1 MTDPGGTMAGETGV
15 GFPAIDLAVLRRIH
29 VVGAG
34 GAGMSAIA
42 SVLAAMGHT
51 VSGSDVRAS
60 PSLERLRAA
69 GASVV
74 VGHRGDNVGQ
84 VDAVAISSAVG
95 RSNPEVVAAIER
107 GVPVLSRADILA
119 AICATRRTVAV
130 AGTHGKTTT
139 ASMLALVLVEAGVQ
153 PSFIIG
159 GELNEIGTGAV
170 WDSGE
175 WLVVEADES
184 DGTFLRLDPDAGV
197 LTSVEPDHLEYHGS
211 FEALVASFDRF
222 LGSVG
227 GPRVVCA
234 DDPTAAALAATH
246 GAYTYGTSAGARYRM
261 VAIERSRARTGFDLE
276 LDGERLGRLQVSVPG
291 LHNARNAAGASVV
304 ALRLGARFEHAER
317 ALARFAGVS
326 RRFQFRGSDRGV
338 SFIDDYAHLP
348 GEVAAALAT
357 ARDGGWE
364 RVVCVFQPHR
374 YSRTATLWA
383 DFADSFTGADQ
394 VVVCDIYPAGEEPR
408 PGVTGALVARAV
420 AEAHPTA
427 NVTYLPTRTDVL
439 ELLSARLLPGD
450 VCLTL
455 GAGDLTTLAD
465 ELMAHWRTGG

>member
-1 MTDPGGTMAGETGV
+1 
-15 GFPAIDLAVLRRIH
+15 
-29 VVGAG
+29 
-34 GAGMSAIA
+34 MSAIA

-51 VSGSDVRAS
+51 VSGSDVRGS

-84 VDAVAISSAVG
+84 VDAVAVSSAVG
-95 RSNPEVVAAIER
+95 RSNPEVVAATER
-107 GVPVLSRADILA
+107 GIPVLSRADILA

-139 ASMLALVLVEAGVQ
+139 ASMLSLVLVEAGIQ

-184 DGTFLRLDPDAGV
+184 DGTFLRLNPEAAV

-211 FEALVASFDRF
+211 FEALVANFDRF
-222 LGSVG
+222 LGSVT
-227 GPRVVCA
+227 GPRAVCA
-234 DDPTAAALAATH
+234 DEPTAAGLSAAE
-246 GAYTYGTSAGARYRM
+246 GASTYGTSAHARYRM
-261 VAIERSRARTGFDLE
+261 VAIERSRARTSFDLE
-276 LDGERLGRLQVSVPG
+276 LEGQSLGRLQVSVPG
-291 LHNARNAAGASVV
+291 LHNARNAAGATAI
-304 ALRLGARFEHAER
+304 ALSLGARFEHAQR
-317 ALARFAGVS
+317 ALARFAGVA
-326 RRFQFRGSDRGV
+326 RRFQFRGSERGV
-338 SFIDDYAHLP
+338 SFVDDYAHLP
-348 GEVAAALAT
+348 GEVTAALST
-357 ARDGGWE
+357 AADGGWE

-383 DFADSFTGADQ
+383 DFADAFVAADL
-394 VVVCDIYPAGEEPR
+394 VVVCDIYSAGEEPR
-408 PGVTGALVARAV
+408 PGITGELVARAV
-420 AEAHPTA
+420 TEAHPAA
-427 NVTYLPTRTDVL
+427 NVVYLGTRPEVV
-439 ELLSARLLPGD
+439 EFLSATLTAGD

-465 ELMAHWRTGG
+465 ELATAWRGRD

>member
-1 MTDPGGTMAGETGV
+1 MSDRPRGGA
-15 GFPAIDLAVLRRIH
+15 PALDLAMPLRIH

-51 VSGSDVRAS
+51 VSGSDVRGS

-69 GASVV
+69 GAAVV
-74 VGHRGDNVGQ
+74 VGHHRDNVGQ
-84 VDAVAISSAVG
+84 VDVVAVSSAVG
-95 RSNPEVVAAIER
+95 RSNPEVAAATER
-107 GVPVLSRADILA
+107 GIPVLSRADILA

-139 ASMLALVLVEAGVQ
+139 ASMLALMLVEAGAQ

-170 WDSGE
+170 WDTGE

-184 DGTFLRLDPDAGV
+184 DGTFLRLSPEAAV

-211 FEALVASFDRF
+211 FRALVASFDRF
-222 LGSVG
+222 LASVP
-227 GPRVVCA
+227 GPRAVCA
-234 DDPTAAALAATH
+234 DDPTAAGLAAAQ
-246 GAYTYGTSAGARYRM
+246 GASTYGTSADAGWCM
-261 VAIERSRARTGFDLE
+261 VAIERSRAQTSFDLE
-276 LDGERLGRLQVSVPG
+276 VNGERLGRLQVGVPG
-291 LHNARNAAGASVV
+291 LHNARNAAGAAAIS
-304 ALRLGARFEHAER
+304 LSLGARFEHVKR
-317 ALARFAGVS
+317 ALARFAGVA
-326 RRFQFRGSDRGV
+326 RRFQFRGSERGV
-338 SFIDDYAHLP
+338 SFVDDYAHLP
-348 GEVAAALAT
+348 GEVAAALST
-357 ARDGGWE
+357 AADGDWE

-383 DFADSFTGADQ
+383 DFADSFVAADL
-394 VVVCDIYPAGEEPR
+394 VVVCDVYPAGEEPR
-408 PGVTGALVARAV
+408 PGITGALVARAV
-420 AEAHPTA
+420 TDAHPAA
-427 NVTYLPTRTDVL
+427 NVVYLGTRPEVVDFLTTSL
-439 ELLSARLLPGD
+439 RPGD

-465 ELMAHWRTGG
+465 ELTTAWGQP